1 MTDLNVSA
9 ETDND
14 TIELAPRPWVALTI
28 TLLGLPLWPLGW
40 PFTAVVSVFGL
51 FLLLQTAL
59 LRLRFE
65 ADDLVVLRTNSEIRR
80 FPYADWSNW
89 VVFWP
94 RVPALFY
101 FREVNSIHFLP
112 VLFDAT
118 ELQQQLKKR
127 IGPSGTDSTEA

>member
-1 MTDLNVSA
+1 MKDLNVSA

-80 FPYADWSNW
+80 FPYAEWSNW

>member
-51 FLLLQTAL
+51 FLMLQTAL

-80 FPYADWSNW
+80 FPYAEWSNW

-127 IGPSGTDSTEA
+127 IGPSGTNSTEA

>member
-1 MTDLNVSA
+1 MKDLNVSA

-40 PFTAVVSVFGL
+40 PFTAVVSFFGL

-65 ADDLVVLRTNSEIRR
+65 ADDLVVLRVNSEIRR

-118 ELQQQLKKR
+118 ELQHQLKKR
-127 IGPSGTDSTEA
+127 IGPSGTDSVKA

>member
-80 FPYADWSNW
+80 FPYAEWSNW

-127 IGPSGTDSTEA
+127 IGPSGTDSAEA

>member
-1 MTDLNVSA
+1 MTDINVSID
-9 ETDND
+9 TGND
-14 TIELAPRPWVALTI
+14 AIELAPRPWVALSV

-40 PFTAVVSVFGL
+40 PFPAVVSVFGL

-80 FPYADWSNW
+80 FPYAEWSNW

-101 FREVNSIHFLP
+101 FREINSIHFLP

-127 IGPSGTDSTEA
+127 IGPSGTDSAEA

>member
-80 FPYADWSNW
+80 FPYAEWSNW

-127 IGPSGTDSTEA
+127 IGPSGTESTEA

>member
-1 MTDLNVSA
+1 MTPNDVSRHTA
-9 ETDND
+9 SGDV
-14 TIELAPRPWVALTI
+14 ELAPRPWVALAVTA
-28 TLLGLPLWPLGW
+28 LGLPLWPLGW
-40 PFTAVVSVFGL
+40 PFSAVVGIFGL

-65 ADDLVVLRTNSEIRR
+65 ATELVVLRGSSAIRR
-80 FPYADWSNW
+80 FPYSAWSHW

-112 VLFDAT
+112 VLFDAS
-118 ELQQQLKKR
+118 ELQRQLKLR
-127 IGPSGTDSTEA
+127 IGPSGTDSTGA

>member
-1 MTDLNVSA
+1 MTDINVSFD
-9 ETDND
+9 TGND
-14 TIELAPRPWVALTI
+14 AIELAPRPWVALSV

-65 ADDLVVLRTNSEIRR
+65 ANDLVVLRTNSEIRR

-112 VLFDAT
+112 VLFDAS
-118 ELQQQLKKR
+118 ELQHQLKKR

>member
-1 MTDLNVSA
+1 MT
-9 ETDND
+9 ETNLSGD
-14 TIELAPRPWVALTI
+14 TGHDAIQLAPRPWVGLAVTM
-28 TLLGLPLWPLGW
+28 LGLPLLPLGW
-40 PFTAVVSVFGL
+40 PFTAVVSCFGL

-65 ADDLVVLRTNSEIRR
+65 ADDLVVLRVNSEIRR

-94 RVPALFY
+94 KVPALFY

-127 IGPSGTDSTEA
+127 IGPSETDSAKA

>member
-51 FLLLQTAL
+51 FLMLQTAL

-80 FPYADWSNW
+80 FPYAEWSNW

>member
-1 MTDLNVSA
+1 MTDINVSFD
-9 ETDND
+9 TGND
-14 TIELAPRPWVALTI
+14 AIELAPRPWVALSV

-65 ADDLVVLRTNSEIRR
+65 ANDLVVLRTNSEIRR

-94 RVPALFY
+94 KVPALFY

-112 VLFDAT
+112 VLFDAS
-118 ELQQQLKKR
+118 ELQNQLKKR
-127 IGPSGTDSTEA
+127 IGPSGTDSTKA

>member
-1 MTDLNVSA
+1 MTDINVSID
-9 ETDND
+9 TGND
-14 TIELAPRPWVALTI
+14 AIELAPRPWVALSV

-65 ADDLVVLRTNSEIRR
+65 ANDLVVLRTNSEIRR

-94 RVPALFY
+94 KVPALFY

-112 VLFDAT
+112 VLFDAS
-118 ELQQQLKKR
+118 ELQNQLKKR

>member
-80 FPYADWSNW
+80 FPYAEWSNW

-101 FREVNSIHFLP
+101 FREINSIHFLP

>member
-1 MTDLNVSA
+1 MTEINVS
-9 ETDND
+9 TDKGND
-14 TIELAPRPWVALTI
+14 VIELAPSPWLALTV
-28 TLLGLPLWPLGW
+28 TMLGLPLWPLGW

-65 ADDLVVLRTNSEIRR
+65 ANDLVVLRTNSEIRR

-94 RVPALFY
+94 KVPALFY

-112 VLFDAT
+112 VLFDAS
-118 ELQQQLKKR
+118 ELQNQLKKR

>member
-1 MTDLNVSA
+1 MTDINVSID
-9 ETDND
+9 TGND
-14 TIELAPRPWVALTI
+14 AIELAPRPWVALSV

-65 ADDLVVLRTNSEIRR
+65 ANDLVVLRTNSEIRR

-94 RVPALFY
+94 KVPALFY

-112 VLFDAT
+112 VLFDAS
-118 ELQQQLKKR
+118 ELQNQLKKR
-127 IGPSGTDSTEA
+127 IGPSGTDSTGA

>member
-1 MTDLNVSA
+1 MKDLNVSA

-14 TIELAPRPWVALTI
+14 TIELAPRPWVALTV

-80 FPYADWSNW
+80 FPYAEWSNW

>member
-80 FPYADWSNW
+80 FPYAEWSNW

>member
-1 MTDLNVSA
+1 MTDIDVSA
-9 ETDND
+9 DTGND
-14 TIELAPRPWVALTI
+14 AIELAPRPWVALSV

-40 PFTAVVSVFGL
+40 PFTAVVSLFGL

-65 ADDLVVLRTNSEIRR
+65 ANDLVVLRTNSEIRR

-94 RVPALFY
+94 KVPALFY

-112 VLFDAT
+112 VLFDAN
-118 ELQQQLKKR
+118 ELQNQLKKR

>member
-1 MTDLNVSA
+1 MTDINVSFD
-9 ETDND
+9 TGND
-14 TIELAPRPWVALTI
+14 AIELAPRPWVALSV

-65 ADDLVVLRTNSEIRR
+65 ANDLVVLRTNSEIRR

-94 RVPALFY
+94 KVPALFY

-112 VLFDAT
+112 VLFDAS
-118 ELQQQLKKR
+118 ELQNQLKKR